1 MFQPYY
7 IKLWSNEIYGL
18 PLFRQTNQ
26 RVKISLSYG
35 HISIWGGNGGVM
47 EKGSGGIVEWGSVWG
62 AACVAAEFPTVCTLY
77 KFNIWLPGLLY
88 VLRRIKRNP
97 PKLDF
102 PEKHTPASQSPQCI
116 KTPAF
121 WESLMT
127 PRSQQPCLENSVK
140 AFKGTVSPKLIMIGI
155 QLIKAY
161 I

>member
-47 EKGSGGIVEWGSVWG
+47 EKGSGGIVEWGSAWGLGEPPVWRRNSR
-62 AACVAAEFPTVCTLY
+62 LYSMY

-102 PEKHTPASQSPQCI
+102 PEKHTPASQSPQWY
-116 KTPAF
+116 KNPSVLGVTHDSK
-121 WESLMT
+121 ESTAM
-127 PRSQQPCLENSVK
+127 SGKFC
-140 AFKGTVSPKLIMIGI
+140 KGI
-155 QLIKAY
+155 
-161 I
+161 